1 MCGVPQD
8 LNICWESTISRG
20 NGSMESSV
28 MDDESLHDVPPKRV
42 SSCKSNRSKCKL
54 GGNINEK
61 RF

>member
-1 MCGVPQD
+1 
-8 LNICWESTISRG
+8 
-20 NGSMESSV
+20 MESSV